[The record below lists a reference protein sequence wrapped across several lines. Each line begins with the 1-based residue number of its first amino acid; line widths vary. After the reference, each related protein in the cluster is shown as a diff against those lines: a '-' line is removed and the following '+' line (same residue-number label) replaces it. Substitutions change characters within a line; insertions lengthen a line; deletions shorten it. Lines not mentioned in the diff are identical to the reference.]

1 MQNDPPP
8 PPAVCTFTE
17 VTDEESTENV
27 SKASEYFDKNKVTKV
42 PLIALESDI
51 YKVENQAWV
60 CFSIIKPD
68 EYGELSYR
76 KKTYN
81 GYLIKFRGC
90 FATKEQA
97 VKHIEKIMK
106 VDKHF
111 DVHLI
116 PTFQWASMEDT
127 EIEDREYLNEVV
139 SDIMKGYFK
148 KENEK
153 IVRMRDRIGDTETSE
168 RSDESSAFFE
178 KCAIQENEPRVN
190 KHQQL
195 HFSSLDELS
204 TKYEIKAA
212 GGWCDHG
219 EVINNDVVNSVVSE
233 ILLD

>member
-1 MQNDPPP
+1 
-8 PPAVCTFTE
+8 
-17 VTDEESTENV
+17 
-27 SKASEYFDKNKVTKV
+27 
-42 PLIALESDI
+42 
-51 YKVENQAWV
+51 
-60 CFSIIKPD
+60 
-68 EYGELSYR
+68 
-76 KKTYN
+76 
-81 GYLIKFRGC
+81 
-90 FATKEQA
+90 
-97 VKHIEKIMK
+97 MK